1 MCDQKHIVGLT
12 RSAVESEGLDA
23 QSGFPCQLVR
33 YGGLGMGGGRGE
45 IRD

>member
-12 RSAVESEGLDA
+12 RSAVDLEGLDA

-33 YGGLGMGGGRGE
+33 YGGWGGGRE
-45 IRD
+45 